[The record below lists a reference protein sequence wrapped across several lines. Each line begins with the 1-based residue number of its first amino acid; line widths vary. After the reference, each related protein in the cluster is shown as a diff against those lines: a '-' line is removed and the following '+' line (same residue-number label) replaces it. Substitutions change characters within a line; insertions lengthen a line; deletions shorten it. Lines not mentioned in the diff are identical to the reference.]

1 MAVAKK
7 RGLGKGLDALLG
19 NPTDRTP
26 ENSNSDSLKTLAVD
40 LLQRGQYQPRK
51 DFNKDSLQEL
61 ADSISAQGVVQPIV
75 VRALPRSKKFEI
87 IAGERR
93 WRAAQL
99 AGLQDVPVV
108 VKDVP
113 DKTVMCIALIEN
125 IQREDLNPLEEA
137 EALARLIEEFDMTHD
152 TIAEAVGR
160 SRSAVTNLLRLLE
173 LNSKVKQLVES
184 RQIDMGHARA
194 LLTLPLA
201 KQLSVAETI
210 IKQGLSVR
218 ATEKLVQ
225 QLSGDSKQGK
235 AKQTSKDPNIQSLE
249 NDLSEKM
256 GAKVTIKQQAKGK
269 GVLQIN
275 YHSLDEL
282 DGILKHIK

>member
-1 MAVAKK
+1 VVKK

-19 NPTDRTP
+19 NPAEKIS

-51 DFNKDSLQEL
+51 DFNKESLQEL
-61 ADSISAQGVVQPIV
+61 ADSISAQGIVQPIV
-75 VRALPRSKKFEI
+75 VRALPRTKKFEI

-108 VKDVP
+108 IKDVP

-173 LNSKVKQLVES
+173 LNTKVKKLVES
-184 RQIDMGHARA
+184 RKIDMGHARA
-194 LLTLPLA
+194 LLALPLSEQVSA
-201 KQLSVAETI
+201 AETI

-225 QLSGDSKQGK
+225 QLMGSSKQGK
-235 AKQTSKDPNIQSLE
+235 AKQATKDPNIQSLE

-256 GAKVTIKQQAKGK
+256 GAKVTIKQQTKGR
-269 GVLQIN
+269 GMLQIN

>member
-1 MAVAKK
+1 MVKK

-19 NPTDRTP
+19 NPADRIT
-26 ENSNSDSLKTLAVD
+26 ETSNGDALKTLAVD

-51 DFNKDSLQEL
+51 DFNKESLQEL

-99 AGLQDVPVV
+99 AGLEDVPVV

-137 EALARLIEEFDMTHD
+137 QALARLIEEFDMTHD
-152 TIAEAVGR
+152 TIADAVGR

-173 LNSKVKQLVES
+173 LNAKVKQLVES

-194 LLTLPLA
+194 LLALPLN
-201 KQLSVAETI
+201 KQMGAAETI
-210 IKQGLSVR
+210 IKQDLSVR

-225 QLSGDSKQGK
+225 DLSGENKQGK
-235 AKQTSKDPNIQSLE
+235 ARQSAKDPNIQKLE
-249 NDLSEKM
+249 NDLSQQL
-256 GAKVTIKQQAKGK
+256 GSKVTIKQKTKGK

>member
-1 MAVAKK
+1 MVKK

-19 NPTDRTP
+19 NPAEKIS

-51 DFNKDSLQEL
+51 DFNKESLQEL
-61 ADSISAQGVVQPIV
+61 ADSISAQGIVQPIV
-75 VRALPRSKKFEI
+75 VRALPRTKKFEI

-108 VKDVP
+108 IKDVP

-173 LNSKVKQLVES
+173 LNTKVKKLVES
-184 RQIDMGHARA
+184 RKIDMGHARA
-194 LLTLPLA
+194 LLALPLSEQVSA
-201 KQLSVAETI
+201 AETI

-225 QLSGDSKQGK
+225 QLMGSSKQGK
-235 AKQTSKDPNIQSLE
+235 AKQATKDPNIQSLE

-256 GAKVTIKQQAKGK
+256 GAKVTIKQQTKGR
-269 GVLQIN
+269 GMLQIN

>member
-1 MAVAKK
+1 MVKK

-19 NPTDRTP
+19 NPAERIS

-51 DFNKDSLQEL
+51 DFNKDALQEL
-61 ADSISAQGVVQPIV
+61 ADSISAQGIVQPIV

-99 AGLQDVPVV
+99 AGLQEVPVV
-108 VKDVP
+108 IKDVP

-173 LNSKVKQLVES
+173 LNTKVKKLVES

-194 LLTLPLA
+194 LLALPLS
-201 KQLSVAETI
+201 KQISAAETV

-225 QLSGDSKQGK
+225 QLSCESKQGK
-235 AKQTSKDPNIQSLE
+235 VKQVIKDPNIQSLE

-256 GAKVTIKQQAKGK
+256 GAKVTIKQQTKGK
-269 GVLQIN
+269 GILQIN

>member
-1 MAVAKK
+1 MVKK

-19 NPTDRTP
+19 NSTERSSD
-26 ENSNSDSLKTLAVD
+26 NSSGSDSLKTLAVD

-51 DFNKDSLQEL
+51 DFNQESLQEL
-61 ADSISAQGVVQPIV
+61 ADSINAQGIVQPIV

-137 EALARLIEEFDMTHD
+137 QALARLIEEFDMTHD

-173 LNSKVKQLVES
+173 LNSKVKQLVET
-184 RQIDMGHARA
+184 RKMDMGHARA
-194 LLTLPLA
+194 LLALPLNEQMA
-201 KQLSVAETI
+201 AAEAI

-225 QLSGDSKQGK
+225 QLLGGSKSGK
-235 AKQTSKDPNIQSLE
+235 AKQSSKDPNIQSLE

-256 GAKVTIKQQAKGK
+256 GAKVIIKQQAKGK

-282 DGILKHIK
+282 DGILKHFK

>member
-1 MAVAKK
+1 MVKK

-19 NPTDRTP
+19 NPADRIS
-26 ENSNSDSLKTLAVD
+26 ENSNSDSLKTLDVD

-51 DFNKDSLQEL
+51 DFNKEALQEL
-61 ADSISAQGVVQPIV
+61 ADSISAQGVIQPVV

-108 VKDVP
+108 IKDVP

-173 LNSKVKQLVES
+173 LNDKVKQLVES

-194 LLTLPLA
+194 LLALPLS
-201 KQLSVAETI
+201 KQMAAAETI

-225 QLSGDSKQGK
+225 QLTSESKQGK

-249 NDLSEKM
+249 NGLSEKM
-256 GAKVTIKQQAKGK
+256 GAKVTIKQLTKGK

>member
-1 MAVAKK
+1 MVKK

-19 NPTDRTP
+19 NPADRIS
-26 ENSNSDSLKTLAVD
+26 ENSNSDSLKTLDVD

-51 DFNKDSLQEL
+51 DFNKESLQEL
-61 ADSISAQGVVQPIV
+61 ADSISAQGVIQPIV

-108 VKDVP
+108 IKDVP

-173 LNSKVKQLVES
+173 LNTKVKKLVEA

-194 LLTLPLA
+194 LLALKLA
-201 KQLSVAETI
+201 EQPGAAETI

-225 QLSGDSKQGK
+225 QLLGGSKQGK
-235 AKQTSKDPNIQSLE
+235 AKQISKDPNIQSLE

>member
-1 MAVAKK
+1 LVKK

-19 NPTDRTP
+19 NPAERFS
-26 ENSNSDSLKTLAVD
+26 ENNNGDALKTLAVD

-51 DFNKDSLQEL
+51 DFNKESLQEL
-61 ADSISAQGVVQPIV
+61 ADSISAQGVIQPIV

-99 AGLQDVPVV
+99 AGLEDVPVV

-173 LNSKVKQLVES
+173 LNPKVKQLVES

-194 LLTLPLA
+194 LLALPLS
-201 KQLSVAETI
+201 KQMGAAEKI
-210 IKQGLSVR
+210 IKQDLSVR

-225 QLSGDSKQGK
+225 QLSGESKQGK
-235 AKQTSKDPNIQSLE
+235 AKQVSKDPNIQSLE
-249 NDLSEKM
+249 NELSEKM
-256 GAKVTIKQQAKGK
+256 GAKVTIKQLTKGK
-269 GVLQIN
+269 GILQIN

>member
-1 MAVAKK
+1 MVKK

-19 NPTDRTP
+19 NPAQRVL
-26 ENSNSDSLKTLAVD
+26 ENNNSDSLKEIAVD
-40 LLQRGQYQPRK
+40 LLQRGQYQPRR
-51 DFNKDSLQEL
+51 DFNKESLQEL
-61 ADSISAQGVVQPIV
+61 ADSITAQGIIQPIV
-75 VRALPRSKKFEI
+75 VRGLPRSEKFEI

-99 AGLQDVPVV
+99 AGLKDVPVV
-108 VKDVP
+108 IKDVP

-137 EALARLIEEFDMTHD
+137 EALVRLIEEFDMTHE

-173 LNSKVKQLVES
+173 LNIKVKEFVEA
-184 RQIDMGHARA
+184 RKIDMGHARA
-194 LLTLPLA
+194 LLALA
-201 KQLSVAETI
+201 LNEQVAVAEII

-218 ATEKLVQ
+218 ATEKLVKKV
-225 QLSGDSKQGK
+225 LGDSQQEKEKQV
-235 AKQTSKDPNIQSLE
+235 SKDPNIQSLE

-256 GAKVTIKQQAKGK
+256 GATVTIRQYDKGK

-282 DGILKHIK
+282 DGILKRIK

>member
-1 MAVAKK
+1 MVKR

-19 NPTDRTP
+19 NPVSRASED
-26 ENSNSDSLKTLAVD
+26 SNNDSLKTLAVD

-51 DFNKDSLQEL
+51 DFNKESLQEL
-61 ADSISAQGVVQPIV
+61 ANSISAQGIVQPIV

-108 VKDVP
+108 IKDVP

-137 EALARLIEEFDMTHD
+137 QALARLIEEFDMTHD

-160 SRSAVTNLLRLLE
+160 SRSGVTNLLRLLE
-173 LNSKVKQLVES
+173 LNIKVKQMVES
-184 RQIDMGHARA
+184 RQLDMGHARA
-194 LLTLPLA
+194 LLALPLN
-201 KQLSVAETI
+201 KQMGAAETI
-210 IKQGLSVR
+210 IKQDLSVR

-225 QLSGDSKQGK
+225 QLSSESKQGK
-235 AKQTSKDPNIQSLE
+235 AKPTSKDPNIQSLE
-249 NDLSEKM
+249 NNLSEKV
-256 GAKVTIKQQAKGK
+256 GAKVTIKQHTKGK

-282 DGILKHIK
+282 DGIINHIK

>member
-1 MAVAKK
+1 LVKK

-19 NPTDRTP
+19 NSAERT
-26 ENSNSDSLKTLAVD
+26 SGATSSDSLKTLAVD

-51 DFNKDSLQEL
+51 DFNQESLQEL
-61 ADSISAQGVVQPIV
+61 ADSISAQGIVQPIV
-75 VRALPRSKKFEI
+75 VRALSRSKKFEI

-137 EALARLIEEFDMTHD
+137 HALARLIEEFDMTHE
-152 TIAEAVGR
+152 TIAESVGR
-160 SRSAVTNLLRLLE
+160 SRSAVSNLLRLLE
-173 LNSKVKQLVES
+173 LEEAVKVLLTKGELG
-184 RQIDMGHARA
+184 MGHARA
-194 LLTLPLA
+194 LLALNKADQTQTAMQIA
-201 KQLSVAETI
+201 KR
-210 IKQGLSVR
+210 GLSVR
-218 ATEKLVQ
+218 ETEALVKRLLSDTNKDRNKPKKIDANIRKLE
-225 QLSGDSKQGK
+225 
-235 AKQTSKDPNIQSLE
+235 TE
-249 NDLSEKM
+249 LSERL
-256 GAKVTIKQQAKGK
+256 GANVSIRMSTKEKGSM
-269 GVLQIN
+269 VVH

-282 DGILKHIK
+282 DGIISRIK